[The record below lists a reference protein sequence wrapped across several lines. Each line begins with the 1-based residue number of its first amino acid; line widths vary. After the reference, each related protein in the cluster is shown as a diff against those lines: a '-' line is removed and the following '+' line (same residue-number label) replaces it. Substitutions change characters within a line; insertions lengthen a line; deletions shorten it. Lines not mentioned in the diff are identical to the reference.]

1 MVASASGGD
10 SVAVSPQDAV
20 ISREALLQGARGVDA
35 LLPILTDPID
45 AEVMPE
51 KGLRIHGHRVLMED
65 DEMTCWLDGE
75 ELLYSSDS
83 HFEKAGKVGLW
94 TKADA
99 VTSFDDLV
107 VRSTDEN

>member
-1 MVASASGGD
+1 VVDGRRQQLASD
-10 SVAVSPQDAV
+10 SVEVT
-20 ISREALLQGARGVDA
+20 ARRWYK
-35 LLPILTDPID
+35 I
-45 AEVMPE
+45 
-51 KGLRIHGHRVLMED
+51 RVQMED
-65 DEMTCWLDGE
+65 DEITCWLDGE

-83 HFEKAGKVGLW
+83 HIDRAGQVGLW